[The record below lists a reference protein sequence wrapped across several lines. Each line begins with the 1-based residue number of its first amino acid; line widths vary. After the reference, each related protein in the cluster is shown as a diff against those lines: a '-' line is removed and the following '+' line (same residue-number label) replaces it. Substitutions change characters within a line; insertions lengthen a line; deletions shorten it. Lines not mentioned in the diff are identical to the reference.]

1 LSTATV
7 PSGKRLVT
15 PRNSII
21 RETSVF
27 ADDPLPVAAASE
39 AIPRGRQPRTV
50 VSAL

>member
-15 PRNSII
+15 PRNSITG
-21 RETSVF
+21 ETSVF

-39 AIPRGRQPRTV
+39 ANARR
-50 VSAL
+50 